1 MGSWY
6 SLLDITYEA
15 RALKLDSMMRTPV
28 ACPNDGTL
36 LISGVNGQLHCPWDG
51 WEPGMTPAEDVN

>member
-6 SLLDITYEA
+6 QLLDIYREA
-15 RALKLDSMMRTPV
+15 EQLKLDSITRMPV

-36 LISGVNGQLHCPWDG
+36 LVAAPNGQLHCPWDG
-51 WEPGMTPAEDVN
+51 FEPGDVPAEWVN